1 MYFRGDECKMKLDQM
16 WKQISKHWLFSSAIT
31 IFLGLLL
38 LLMPGFITKAA
49 GYVLGIGAVV
59 FGGSQVIRYFQ
70 EERIYP
76 EFFRKDLMVGLLAA
90 TLGILILIRVEGVI
104 SLAPAVLGAVLFS
117 NGVVGLQRAIN
128 ARKAAYPQWWMLLI
142 FALLTLALGLV
153 LIINPFGSVKAAV
166 MVVGGG
172 LIYEGISDILTM
184 LFAGKKIDGWKRPVK
199 QGESADSQA

>member
-1 MYFRGDECKMKLDQM
+1 MKLDQM
-16 WKQISKHWLFSSAIT
+16 WKQISKHWLFSSAVT

-117 NGVVGLQRAIN
+117 NGVVGLQRAIK